1 LPRRADP
8 PVVVPGEVPI
18 LGNDVMQDPVPD
30 QFETVL
36 ADPLGSAA
44 LEISM
49 EIDQFCE

>member
-1 LPRRADP
+1 M
-8 PVVVPGEVPI
+8 PI